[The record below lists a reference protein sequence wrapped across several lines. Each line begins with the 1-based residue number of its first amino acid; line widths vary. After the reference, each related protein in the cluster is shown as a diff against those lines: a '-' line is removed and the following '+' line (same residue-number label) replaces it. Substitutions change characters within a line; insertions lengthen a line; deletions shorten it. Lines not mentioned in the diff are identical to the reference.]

1 MSSVF
6 TLCCPLQ
13 LVTFISTQRTT
24 IDMEM
29 TTISTACDYGSRNLK
44 AAFLKKYCY
53 VISPLPDSVAADVD
67 DLPLLF
73 RITCYETSKRR
84 LFDRY
89 RESDDDFIH

>member
-29 TTISTACDYGSRNLK
+29 TTISSEGWFHLRHIS
-44 AAFLKKYCY
+44 AFLKKYCY

-67 DLPLLF
+67 DLPLLY

>member
-29 TTISTACDYGSRNLK
+29 TTIS
-44 AAFLKKYCY
+44 YCY